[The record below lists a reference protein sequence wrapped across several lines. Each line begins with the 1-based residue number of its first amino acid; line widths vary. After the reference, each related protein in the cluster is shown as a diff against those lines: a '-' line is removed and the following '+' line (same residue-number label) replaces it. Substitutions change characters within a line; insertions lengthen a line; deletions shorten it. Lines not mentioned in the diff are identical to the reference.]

1 MSRPRKAKTLIALEL
16 ILRPILAAIT
26 KRDYRGIEKLPK
38 SGGYVI
44 AANHNSHVD
53 PLLLARFVLDAGLI
67 PRYLAKESLFEH
79 WFMKRLVIPCDQ
91 IPVGRYGDR
100 AKDALEPTENAIR
113 DGKQVIIYPEGTIT
127 RDPSAWPMTGRTGAV
142 RVALATGV
150 PLIPVCQSG
159 AQDVLWPYTLKFRL
173 FPRKRYT
180 VVVGDPMDLSM
191 YEGKPITE
199 EILHEATDRLMDIL
213 TDMMAEI
220 RGERPTGPRID
231 VHSVQKHTKL
241 GKGQE
246 MGKAG

>member
-1 MSRPRKAKTLIALEL
+1 MSRSRKAKTLIALEL

-79 WFMKRLVIPCDQ
+79 WFMKRLVIPCEQ
-91 IPVGRYGDR
+91 IPVGRYTDR
-100 AKDALEPTENAIR
+100 ARNALEPAENAIR

-127 RDPSAWPMTGRTGAV
+127 RDPAAWPMSGRTGAI
-142 RVALATGV
+142 RVALETGC

-173 FPRKRYT
+173 FPRKKYV
-180 VVVGDPMDLSM
+180 VVVGEPMDLST
-191 YEGKPITE
+191 YSGKPITE
-199 EILHEATDRLMDIL
+199 ELLHEATNRLMDTL
-213 TDMMAEI
+213 TDMMIDI

-231 VHSVQKHTKL
+231 VHTVEKHTKL
-241 GKGQE
+241 GKGQQIGE
-246 MGKAG
+246 AS